1 MTHIRYVLSDGFV
14 RIFDRTGGLFLLAVG
29 LLTAGACVGT
39 GL

>member
-1 MTHIRYVLSDGFV
+1 MTHIRYALGDGFV

-29 LLTAGACVGT
+29 LLTGGACAGC

>member
-1 MTHIRYVLSDGFV
+1 MTHIRYILSDRFA

-29 LLTAGACVGT
+29 LLTAGACAGP